1 MESVFREPETMT
13 TVEAIQ
19 VSPEM
24 VTLLGQGSSRGVAL
38 PDASA
43 AFMLTLGSA
52 PSVRICYDSSEGEA
66 PSDACTLTLIVMRT
80 ALDRLFDWSP
90 RGDDGATFHLN
101 ADIRSVASTLSDCP
115 RNDGSRTPYLL
126 AKSIELLCELVTAI
140 KQGELV
146 PVAAVGSLSQ
156 LDSRRLIEARRII
169 DEHWSEKLTLGQI
182 ARRSGLNRT
191 KLAKGFRELY
201 HCSVSEALSEKRLA
215 EARRQLQSTDLPVG
229 IIGFRSGYLNNASFA
244 RAFGRR
250 FGVSPSDYRACGLAA

>member
-1 MESVFREPETMT
+1 MGMT
-13 TVEAIQ
+13 AVEAIQ

-24 VTLLGQGSSRGVAL
+24 VTLLGSGGSDEIEM
-38 PDASA
+38 PEASA
-43 AFMLTLGSA
+43 ALILSLGTM
-52 PSVRICYDSSEGEA
+52 PSVRIASDSFAASTVEA
-66 PSDACTLTLIVMRT
+66 QTESPVLTLIVMRS
-80 ALDRLFDWSP
+80 ALDRLFGWSP
-90 RGDDGATFHLN
+90 LADDGAILHLS
-101 ADIRSVASTLSDCP
+101 AEIRSIAAALTDCA

-126 AKSIELLCELVTAI
+126 AKSIELLCEIVSAI
-140 KQGELV
+140 QQGALV
-146 PVAAVGSLSQ
+146 PVAPAGSLSQ

-201 HCSVSEALSEKRLA
+201 HCSVAEALSEKRLA

-229 IIGFRSGYLNNASFA
+229 IIGYRSGYLNNASFA

-250 FGVSPSDYRACGLAA
+250 FGVSPSDFRAWGVAA